1 MTDKHL
7 PQSGSAE
14 DRERMIADLREA
26 GHSISTG
33 DWNRYPKRVSFV
45 KSTLTQR
52 LMMSIAREN
61 SYS

>member
-7 PQSGSAE
+7 RQSGSAK

-33 DWNRYPKRVSFV
+33 DWNRYSKRVSFV
-45 KSTLTQR
+45 KSTFTHV
-52 LMMSIAREN
+52 
-61 SYS
+61 SYEYC